1 MKMLGR
7 RSLRQSLQALL
18 LIVTS
23 AALLIAVAGSA
34 INEWF
39 SSRAQV
45 FQQLQ
50 TEADIIGSNSIGALS
65 FLDEESAARTLA
77 TLGTDTN
84 IVAAALFLPEGFR
97 FASYQEIDGILPAVL
112 PDSSS
117 GTLSGYWFVKQ
128 PIVFD
133 DEQLG
138 SILVLAD
145 NSDWLKQQYFRLA
158 AVSLV
163 FAISLAL
170 AMLLSARLQRILTDP
185 IFRLTE
191 TTRRITRS
199 RDYSLRAERLS
210 QDEVGSLVDDFNEM
224 LNQIQKRD
232 KDLREAQEYLEE
244 KVEERTRELAD
255 LAHRY
260 EHQAYHDSLTGLA
273 NRITFDHRLADGIS
287 HIKRYGGS
295 LSVLFLDLD
304 RFKMINDTLGH
315 GIGDKLLKEV
325 AQRLKSC
332 LREDDTLARLGGD
345 EFAILLLDT
354 SPQGTGDVAAK
365 VIETVCAPMELDG
378 HALVMTTSVG
388 VSMFPNDGSDAGTIL
403 KNADMAMYRSK
414 DQGRNQL
421 TFFSNDMNARVERR
435 LLLENKLRQA
445 IDNDLFYLCY
455 QPKWNVQ
462 TLELMGVE
470 ALIRWNDPQE
480 GAISPGEFISVAE
493 ECGLIESID
502 RWVLRCA
509 CMELLEL
516 FDGREVDVQLSVNF
530 SPLHFA
536 RNRICDE
543 IEAVLNETGFPSHCL
558 ELEITESLIGPG
570 VQSVLEQLSDIRNL
584 GVEIS
589 IDDFGTGYSSLSR
602 LKQLP
607 LNTLKIDR
615 SFVNDLSDDEDSK
628 NLVKTIITLAHNLNL
643 KVVAEGV
650 ETDLQQEFIKTHNC
664 DVVQGYLFG
673 QPMTKDN
680 LAEILVKE

>member
-7 RSLRQSLQALL
+7 RSLRHSLQALL

-97 FASYQEIDGILPAVL
+97 FASYQEVDGILPVVL
-112 PDSSS
+112 PDSTS

-133 DEQLG
+133 GEQLG

-210 QDEVGSLVDDFNEM
+210 QDEVGFLVDDFNEM

-388 VSMFPNDGSDAGTIL
+388 VSMFPNDGADAGTIL

-435 LLLENKLRQA
+435 LLLENKLRHA

-650 ETDLQQEFIKTHNC
+650 ETDQQQEFIKAHNC

-680 LAEILVKE
+680 LAEILVKD

>member
-1 MKMLGR
+1 MKLLGR

-18 LIVTS
+18 LIVT
-23 AALLIAVAGSA
+23 GSA
-34 INEWF
+34 LFVAVMGSAVNEWF
-39 SSRAQV
+39 SSRAAV

-50 TEADIIGSNSIGALS
+50 TEADIIGSNSIGAIS
-65 FLDEESAARTLA
+65 FFDDQAAARTLA
-77 TLGTDTN
+77 TLATDTN
-84 IVAAALFLPEGFR
+84 VVAAALFLPDGSL
-97 FASYQEIDGILPAVL
+97 FASYQKVDGILLQQL
-112 PDSSS
+112 PDNEK
-117 GTLSGYWFVKQ
+117 GTLAGHWFVKQ
-128 PIVFD
+128 PIEFD
-133 DEQLG
+133 GEQLG
-138 SILVLAD
+138 SILLLAD
-145 NSDWLKQQYFRLA
+145 NSDWLQQQYFR
-158 AVSLV
+158 VFVVTLV
-163 FAISLAL
+163 FAISLGL
-170 AMLLSARLQRILTDP
+170 AMLLSSRLQRALTNP

-191 TTRRITRS
+191 TTRKITRS

-210 QDEVGSLVDDFNEM
+210 RDEVGSLVDDFNEM
-224 LNQIQKRD
+224 LNQIQIRD
-232 KDLREAQEYLEE
+232 KELRDAQEHLEE
-244 KVEERTRELAD
+244 KVQERTRELAD

-273 NRITFDHRLADGIS
+273 NRITFDHRLTDGIS
-287 HIKRYGGS
+287 HIKRFGGS

-315 GIGDKLLKEV
+315 DIGDKLLQEV
-325 AQRLKSC
+325 ARRLKSC

-345 EFAILLLDT
+345 EFAVLLLDT

-365 VIETVCAPMELDG
+365 VIDAVCQPMQLDG

-388 VSMFPNDGSDAGTIL
+388 VSLYPDDGDDAGTIL

-421 TFFSNDMNARVERR
+421 TFFSSDMNSRVERR
-435 LLLENKLRQA
+435 LVLENKLRDA
-445 IDNDLFYLCY
+445 IENDRFYLCY
-455 QPKWNVQ
+455 QPKWDVQ
-462 TLELMGVE
+462 SLALVGVE

-480 GAISPGEFISVAE
+480 GTIAPGEFIAIAE
-493 ECGLIESID
+493 ECGLIENID
-502 RWVLRCA
+502 RWVLQRA
-509 CMELLEL
+509 CRELLEL
-516 FDGREVDVQLSVNF
+516 FDGRDINVQLSVNF
-530 SPLHFA
+530 SPLHFS

-543 IEAVLNETGFPSHCL
+543 IDAVLKQTGFPNHCL

-570 VQSVLEQLSDIRNL
+570 VQNVMEQLRDIRKL

-615 SFVNDLSDDEDSK
+615 SFVNDLSEDEDSK

-650 ETDLQQEFIKTHNC
+650 ETELQQEFIKNHDC

-673 QPMTKDN
+673 RPMVKSE
-680 LAEILVKE
+680 LAKLLKP